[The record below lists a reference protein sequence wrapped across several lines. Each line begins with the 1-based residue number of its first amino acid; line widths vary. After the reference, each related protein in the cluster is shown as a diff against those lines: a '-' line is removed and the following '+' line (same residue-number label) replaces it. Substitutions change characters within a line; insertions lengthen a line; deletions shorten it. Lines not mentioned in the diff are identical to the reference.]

1 MGKMRGES
9 GDEAVL
15 DEQIAY
21 YRARAGE
28 YDEWFE
34 RCGRYDRGVAHRE
47 AWRKEAAVVE
57 SALKALGRHERCLE
71 LACGTG
77 LWTRHLAELCDEVTA
92 VDASPEVIELNHS
105 RLGDGRVNYVQAD
118 LFGWKPETVYDLV
131 FFSFWL
137 SHVPEER
144 FDGFW
149 ETVDA
154 ALATGGRVFLVDSL
168 YNPEST
174 ASDHAAPSRSGI
186 VSRTLNDG
194 QNFRIVKI
202 FHTPESL
209 AARLDPLGWRTK
221 LCSSGSFFLYGEV
234 FPG

>member
-1 MGKMRGES
+1 MGKTRGE
-9 GDEAVL
+9 GGTVL

-28 YDEWFE
+28 YDEWFQ
-34 RCGRYDRGVAHRE
+34 RCGRYDRGAAHRE
-47 AWRKEAAVVE
+47 AWRNEADIVE
-57 SALKALGRHERCLE
+57 SALKALGRHECCLE

-77 LWTRHLAELCDEVTA
+77 LWTRHLAEMCDRVTA
-92 VDASPEVIELNHS
+92 VDASPEVIELN
-105 RLGDGRVNYVQAD
+105 RARPGNDKVEYVEAD
-118 LFGWKPETVYDLV
+118 LFNWKPDTAYDLV

-144 FDGFW
+144 FDDFW
-149 ETVDA
+149 KTVGA
-154 ALATGGRVFLVDSL
+154 ALVPGGRVFLVDSL

-209 AARLDPLGWRTK
+209 AARLKPLGWRTK
-221 LCSSGSFFLYGEV
+221 LNSSGRFFLYGEA
-234 FPG
+234 FRG